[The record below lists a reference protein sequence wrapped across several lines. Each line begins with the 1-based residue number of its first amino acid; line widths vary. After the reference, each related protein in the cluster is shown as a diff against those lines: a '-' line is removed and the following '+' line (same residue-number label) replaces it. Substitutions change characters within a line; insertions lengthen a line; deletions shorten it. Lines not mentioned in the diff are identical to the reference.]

1 MLRVNEMFPTI
12 QGEAGYTG
20 TPSVFIRLQGCPV
33 GCSWCDTKHTW
44 GTNPRHEV
52 SIEQMLAKEDNAPTW
67 ASMSEQQIISAAQGM
82 APDCRHF
89 VLTGGEPCTYDLFLL
104 TAGLL
109 CTGSVQVET
118 SGTHEIRVAPG
129 TWVTVSPKIGM
140 GGGLEVRNDALE
152 RANEV
157 KMPVANL
164 HDIDNLQQL
173 LDRAGVQ
180 KTVWLQPVSQGE
192 EATRLCI
199 EASAVNGWRLS
210 LQTHKY
216 AGLR

>member
-44 GTNPRHEV
+44 GTSPRHEV
-52 SIEQMLAKEDNAPTW
+52 SIDEMLAKVDNSPAW
-67 ASMSEQQIISAAQGM
+67 AEMSEQQVIDAAAAFG
-82 APDCRHF
+82 PRHF
-89 VLTGGEPCTYDLFLL
+89 VITGGEPCTYDLFLL

-109 CTGSVQVET
+109 TLGSVQVET
-118 SGTHEIRVAPG
+118 SGTHEVRVAPG
-129 TWVTVSPKIGM
+129 AWVTVSPKVDM
-140 GGGLEVRNDALE
+140 AGGLEVRPDALA
-152 RANEV
+152 RANEI
-157 KMPVANL
+157 KMPVAS
-164 HDIDNLQQL
+164 QQDVERLEAL
-173 LDRAGVQ
+173 LGDATNG
-180 KTVWLQPVSQGE
+180 KSIWLQPVSQGD
-192 EATRLCI
+192 EATALCM
-199 EASAVNGWRLS
+199 ETCARRQWRLS